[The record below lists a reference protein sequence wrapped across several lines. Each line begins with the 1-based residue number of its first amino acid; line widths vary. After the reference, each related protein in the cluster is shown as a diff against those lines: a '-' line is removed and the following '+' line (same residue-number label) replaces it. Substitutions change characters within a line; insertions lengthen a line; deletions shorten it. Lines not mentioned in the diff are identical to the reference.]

1 MDFGTPLSSIPNTS
15 WMNVSSPVSSAAD
28 AGSLGFSGAAT
39 GTGAGSM
46 ALGPWMAAS
55 AGIQG
60 LAGIAGGL
68 MGQQSARE
76 AREEANKW
84 GARNMGF
91 DMFMQDRDMAR
102 QMQALR
108 EGYGFMQSPTF
119 QQRSNQDFRQN
130 FMLSGKFD
138 PYLTAMAS
146 RLS

>member
-1 MDFGTPLSSIPNTS
+1 MAGTIGSIAKSFPDIFGAG
-15 WMNVSSPVSSAAD
+15 SPMSATGSAATT
-28 AGSLGFSGAAT
+28 SAA
-39 GTGAGSM
+39 TGAGSM

-76 AREEANKW
+76 AQEEANKNMVRGW
-84 GARNMGF
+84 GY
-91 DMFMQDRDMAR
+91 DMFSRDREKAA

-108 EGYGFMQSPTF
+108 EGNYFMQSPIF
-119 QQRSNQDFRQN
+119 QQNQAQDFRQT

-138 PYLTAMAS
+138 PYLTAMSS
-146 RLS
+146 RFS